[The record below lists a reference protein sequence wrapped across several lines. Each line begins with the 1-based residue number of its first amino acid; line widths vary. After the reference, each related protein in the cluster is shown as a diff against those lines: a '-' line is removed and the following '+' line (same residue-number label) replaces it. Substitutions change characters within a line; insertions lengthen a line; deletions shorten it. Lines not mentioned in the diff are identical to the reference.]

1 MALNIQIFGKSK
13 CFDTKKAE
21 RFFKERNIKY
31 QYIDLPRFGMS
42 NGEYKNIKQAVGH
55 YHLLIDTKCKL
66 YDQLHLAYLA
76 YPAQIEELVLENP
89 GVFLTPIVR
98 CGKKATVGY
107 KPEEWQAWID
117 ADKVQ

>member
-21 RFFKERNIKY
+21 RFFKERGIKY
-31 QYIDLPRFGMS
+31 QFIDLPRFGMS
-42 NGEYKNIKQAVGH
+42 AGEYKNIKQAVGH
-55 YHLLIDTKCKL
+55 YHLLLDTKCKL

-76 YPAQIEELVLENP
+76 YPAQIEELALENP

-107 KPEEWQAWID
+107 VPETWQQWID
-117 ADKVQ
+117 EDKKG